1 MVQVLFGEGGGA
13 FAQGSE
19 VDLRRPEDKL
29 QAEGD
34 VDPFIGEGRDEGLL
48 AH

>member
-1 MVQVLFGEGGGA
+1 MILVLLGEGGGA

-19 VDLRRPEDKL
+19 VDLRRAEDEL
-29 QAEGD
+29 QAESD